1 MNIFAAAYAGDTET
15 VAACLARGD
24 DPGASDER
32 GFTALHCAAIGSN
45 QTDTFAVI
53 DLLIRAGSPLEALDP
68 DGRTAL
74 YLAAELS
81 CKLAPV
87 QRLIEAG
94 AQVDI
99 ASAHG
104 THIVINALLPEV
116 RQWLSELTG
125 KPIPPPPIELPS
137 VKLSTVQWRAVQ
149 GHLNRAFHALE
160 QLGIV
165 TMQDAGTTQDDG
177 FSDCSDIF
185 QQRGGIEAGLI
196 GICFYTRQD
205 LNRAKRTSQLSLA
218 FWGAPAGA
226 LDDMLHIGRQITQTF
241 AEHGFTLDWNG
252 SASMRPN
259 IFLQDIAAM
268 PESPS
273 GD

>member
-1 MNIFAAAYAGDTET
+1 MEMNIFEAARAGDLET
-15 VAACLARGD
+15 VTACLARGD
-24 DPGASDER
+24 DPGATNER
-32 GFTALHCAAIGSN
+32 GFTALHQAAIGSN
-45 QTDTFAVI
+45 QTDTLAVI
-53 DLLIRAGSPLEALDP
+53 DLLLQAGSPLETPDP

-81 CKLAPV
+81 CTLAPV
-87 QRLIEAG
+87 QRLIQAG
-94 AQVDI
+94 ARVDI

-116 RQWLSELTG
+116 KQLLSELTG

-137 VKLSTVQWRAVQ
+137 VKLNAPEWRVVQ
-149 GHLNRAFHALE
+149 GHLNQAFHALE

-165 TMQDAGTTQDDG
+165 TLQDAGTTQDDG
-177 FSDCSDIF
+177 FSDSSDIF
-185 QQRGGIEAGLI
+185 RQRGGVEAGLI

-226 LDDMLHIGRQITQTF
+226 LDDMLHIGRLITQTF
-241 AEHGFTLDWNG
+241 AEHGFILDWNG
-252 SASMRPN
+252 SASMRPI
-259 IFLQDIAAM
+259 IFLQDIGKLQ
-268 PESPS
+268 PH
-273 GD
+273 